1 MIRNREMMNV
11 WKSTILIILV
21 VCITCIYSYNPGISI
36 FRKSQLLTRYIVF
49 KNYQSSSADSEI
61 DIQESSTDN
70 DLVDFRTLPD
80 LSSLSET
87 PSAPPFMVPASEVE
101 EDDIDTMMDTDDDPY
116 GDILNMD
123 APIAK
128 EQNSVMKTQWSIESS
143 TQGTDKSEMKKSL
156 MQSNKPQWEH
166 WDAFM
171 DEQFG
176 DMDREISMYDEDK
189 WVLELRD
196 AVELKRGIAIWS
208 KRSDEEVKREM
219 KKYLAAKA
227 SKIPDYIA
235 NIVRCVFLEKI
246 MTMKEMREEHE
257 LDVINFRK
265 WMIERKKKTKKD
277 PLVSAKLDVSKT
289 WLFQHPRKFEREKIT
304 EMPSVVMDE
313 LRQSSTSSS
322 MITVSEKDS
331 GAPNVPTAAGGS
343 PSPPS
348 AVKAGSASG
357 SIVTYSMLNW
367 DKDVEDAMNNAWR
380 DRSDVK
386 IEENDI
392 DKFYLDDEEMC
403 VCTDDDYYVVM

>member
-1 MIRNREMMNV
+1 
-11 WKSTILIILV
+11 
-21 VCITCIYSYNPGISI
+21 
-36 FRKSQLLTRYIVF
+36 
-49 KNYQSSSADSEI
+49 
-61 DIQESSTDN
+61 
-70 DLVDFRTLPD
+70 
-80 LSSLSET
+80 
-87 PSAPPFMVPASEVE
+87 
-101 EDDIDTMMDTDDDPY
+101 
-116 GDILNMD
+116 
-123 APIAK
+123 
-128 EQNSVMKTQWSIESS
+128 
-143 TQGTDKSEMKKSL
+143 
-156 MQSNKPQWEH
+156 
-166 WDAFM
+166 
-171 DEQFG
+171 
-176 DMDREISMYDEDK
+176 
-189 WVLELRD
+189 
-196 AVELKRGIAIWS
+196 
-208 KRSDEEVKREM
+208 
-219 KKYLAAKA
+219 
-227 SKIPDYIA
+227 
-235 NIVRCVFLEKI
+235 
-246 MTMKEMREEHE
+246 
-257 LDVINFRK
+257 VINFRK

>member
-1 MIRNREMMNV
+1 M
-11 WKSTILIILV
+11 
-21 VCITCIYSYNPGISI
+21 G
-36 FRKSQLLTRYIVF
+36 
-49 KNYQSSSADSEI
+49 
-61 DIQESSTDN
+61 
-70 DLVDFRTLPD
+70 
-80 LSSLSET
+80 
-87 PSAPPFMVPASEVE
+87 SEVE
-101 EDDIDTMMDTDDDPY
+101 EDDIDIMMDTDDDPY

-143 TQGTDKSEMKKSL
+143 TQSTDKSKMKKSL

-166 WDAFM
+166 WDAFL

-208 KRSDEEVKREM
+208 KRSDEEV
-219 KKYLAAKA
+219 
-227 SKIPDYIA
+227 
-235 NIVRCVFLEKI
+235 
-246 MTMKEMREEHE
+246 
-257 LDVINFRK
+257 
-265 WMIERKKKTKKD
+265 
-277 PLVSAKLDVSKT
+277 
-289 WLFQHPRKFEREKIT
+289 EREKII